1 MTVAP
6 LATLQT
12 TTTTGTGTL
21 TLITGGS
28 NVRSFNGA
36 LGSSSIA
43 TPYFIRFAT
52 GYELGVGV
60 YDGGTPGTL
69 TRPSANVIASSN
81 GGSLVTLPA
90 GTADVYIPFLPGLRG
105 VKTGTGSDVLGQTAA
120 GERYVWIGTI
130 ASQTLTL
137 PPVSTFP
144 PGIGL
149 LVQNRGTYPL
159 TVDGNASETINGL
172 LSVTLYP
179 GQSVELFQRSS
190 AWDAIGNYGV
200 PPIYKTGSLTFT
212 AGVASVTFATAFPTG
227 IVSAR
232 AWKTGA
238 TAAGNYYG
246 VATGTGI
253 GLSGC
258 DFYTDA
264 AYAGTGTYEAFGY

>member
-21 TLITGGS
+21 TLITGGA

-36 LGSSSIA
+36 LGSSSIS

-60 YDGGTPGTL
+60 YDGGVPGTL

-81 GGSLVTLPA
+81 GGALVTLPA
-90 GTADVYIPFLPGLRG
+90 GTADVYIPYLPGLRG
-105 VKTGTGSDVLGQTAA
+105 VSTGTGSDVLGSSVA
-120 GERYVWIGTI
+120 GERYVWVGTI

-137 PPVSTFP
+137 PPVATFP

-149 LVQNRGTYPL
+149 LVENRGTYPL
-159 TVDGNASETINGL
+159 VVDGNAAETINGL
-172 LSVTLYP
+172 ASVTLYP
-179 GQSVELFQRSS
+179 GQSVEVFQRSS
-190 AWDAIGNYGV
+190 AWDGVGTYGV
-200 PPIYKTGSLTFT
+200 PPIHKTGALTFT
-212 AGVASVTFATAFPTG
+212 AGVASVTFATAFPNG
-227 IVSAR
+227 IVAAR

-246 VATGTGI
+246 VSTGTGI

-258 DFYTDA
+258 NFFTDA
-264 AYAGTGTYEAFGY
+264 AYAGTGTYEAVGY